1 MHDFQLD
8 VNTVKMICDLSTQLL
23 KPKLFNQIQFIVF
36 VPNLQIGLWHSVC
49 HKLNWRNNQ

>member
-36 VPNLQIGLWHSVC
+36 VPNLQIGL
-49 HKLNWRNNQ
+49 